1 MKRTEAL
8 LRRQALKENIEQL
21 KLRLTKVAK
30 VREGAMPAERPQ
42 ELLSASEAGLQ
53 DQRQRF
59 LAALVTSA
67 LPVQG
72 RYTYAANARHDGGR
86 SETTYRSRLA
96 IRRLLGTGR
105 YHLEGGLKHV
115 PGITGSAHSQAPP
128 IPHIGGEGSRSRRTR
143 TAVSYSA

>member
-1 MKRTEAL
+1 
-8 LRRQALKENIEQL
+8 
-21 KLRLTKVAK
+21 
-30 VREGAMPAERPQ
+30 MPAERPQ
-42 ELLSASEAGLQ
+42 KLLAALEAGLQ
-53 DQRQRF
+53 DLRQRF

-67 LPVQG
+67 LPVQD
-72 RYTYAANARHDGGR
+72 RYTYAAKAGHDGGR

-128 IPHIGGEGSRSRRTR
+128 IPHIGGDANRSRHTR
-143 TAVSYSA
+143 IAVSYSA